1 MNFEEKKNRK
11 GTRERERE
19 IFRRGYR
26 LIVEG
31 EKVNIN
37 QVSTIVLLSRIVR
50 TQYPGNKIIITR
62 SLFLDNN
69 RSIVES
75 YPLAP
80 DE

>member
-75 YPLAP
+75 YPLAT